1 MPDHNPPG
9 HDRTKT
15 ADGAHGLAA
24 DAGSGDHRPLTPR
37 QVRILAFVRD
47 FASGN
52 PYPPAIREITN
63 GNPHPPAIREI
74 TNGCGLSSA
83 SAAFHNLRRLEEEE
97 FLTRV
102 PGSARS
108 TVLTPRGRP
117 ALPAGPIAVAQ
128 DSPVAGAS

>member
-1 MPDHNPPG
+1 MPDHNPRG
-9 HDRTKT
+9 HDRMKT
-15 ADGAHGLAA
+15 ADGAHGVAA
-24 DAGSGDHRPLTPR
+24 GAGSGDHRPLTPR

-63 GNPHPPAIREI
+63 G
-74 TNGCGLSSA
+74 CGLSST
-83 SAAFHNLRRLEEEE
+83 SVAFHNLRQLEAEG

-108 TVLTPRGRP
+108 TVLTPRGRS
-117 ALPAGPIAVAQ
+117 ALPAAPIAVAQ
-128 DSPVAGAS
+128 DSPVAEAS

>member
-1 MPDHNPPG
+1 MPDHNPRG
-9 HDRTKT
+9 HDRMKT

-24 DAGSGDHRPLTPR
+24 GAGSGDHRPLTPR

-47 FASGN
+47 LAS
-52 PYPPAIREITN
+52 

-74 TNGCGLSSA
+74 TNGCGLSST
-83 SAAFHNLRRLEEEE
+83 SVAFHNLRRLEAEG

-117 ALPAGPIAVAQ
+117 ALPAAPIAVAQ
-128 DSPVAGAS
+128 DSPVAEAS